1 MTQAPAG
8 GPAPEILR
16 ADPGRRRTAI
26 LIVFLALVLGTIG
39 IGWGLPAL
47 QQWVWSDTGLGRVSR
62 ARTVCLAFGGV
73 IVLTAAA
80 VIGSGFRMARFGR
93 TAVLSQRFP
102 PPGMPV
108 FRDTPQASGRPAI
121 ILGRLYRGTGFLIA
135 GLGAALLVL
144 GGYAVVLLW
153 P

>member
-1 MTQAPAG
+1 MTQPPS
-8 GPAPEILR
+8 GPSPPVVIR
-16 ADPGRRRTAI
+16 ADPAIRRKAMI
-26 LIVFLALVLGTIG
+26 IIVLALVLGVIG

-47 QQWVWSDTGLGRVSR
+47 QRWVWSDPGVGRVSR
-62 ARTVCLAFGGV
+62 ARIVCLAFGGI

-80 VIGSGFRMARFGR
+80 VIGSGFRMARFGK

-108 FRDTPQASGRPAI
+108 FRDTPQAVGRPAI

-135 GLGAALLVL
+135 VLGVALLVL